1 MSASWAQS
9 PFICVSLSPEPCA
22 DNYSHPLAWA
32 PSHWG
37 CLSVRAQA
45 WGIIVRTISHQ
56 AQQGQ
61 APCSIS
67 LLIPAH
73 LSFPSAT
80 YLLLPSSPPTPAVL
94 DFTLGLTFISR
105 TTIHFQFCRV
115 VGWMAIDDS
124 ILGMQLESPFGI
136 DSAAVVVHGRAR
148 CLFCFPLCPT
158 PPPPAISAL
167 VGWLQPISLP
177 VWRHG

>member
-9 PFICVSLSPEPCA
+9 SFICVSLSPEPCA
-22 DNYSHPLAWA
+22 DNYSHPPAWT
-32 PSHWG
+32 PSHCS
-37 CLSVRAQA
+37 CLSVRLKPEELSHE
-45 WGIIVRTISHQ
+45 TISNQ
-56 AQQGQ
+56 ARQGQ
-61 APCSIS
+61 TPCSIS

-80 YLLLPSSPPTPAVL
+80 YPLPPSSPPTPL
-94 DFTLGLTFISR
+94 LLNFTLGLTFISR
-105 TTIHFQFCRV
+105 TTIHFQSCRV

-124 ILGMQLESPFGI
+124 ILGMKLESPFGI
-136 DSAAVVVHGRAR
+136 DSPPVVRGRAW
-148 CLFCFPLCPT
+148 CSFCFPLCPH
-158 PPPPAISAL
+158 PHPPPAIPAL